1 MDGSMIRLMAV
12 VGAFMIAFS
21 AIFVRL
27 ADVSPTTAAFFR
39 VAYAFPIL
47 LVVALLSA
55 RDVRR
60 PWPKRLRGMAAG
72 LIMATGFVLWNHA
85 IGFIGAGLSTVLGNT
100 QVVFVGLGAWW
111 VYNERPRTV
120 AFVAIPVVLS
130 GALFI
135 SGLGGEGAYGSA
147 PLLGVL
153 FGLAN
158 ALFYASF
165 LLVFRSVSETGRATA
180 WALVDVTAGASV
192 GALALGLLT
201 DPNFSLAPHWPAHG
215 WLFALALGPQIIGW
229 MLISQAMPRLLS
241 LETSAILLLQPLGT
255 VVLGRLIFQELLSPL
270 QWAGVGLILVG
281 VTLLNVRLRRQVE
294 PDLTQETAAVRE
306 TVRETGSSLPTK
318 P

>member
-1 MDGSMIRLMAV
+1 MIRLMAV
-12 VGAFMIAFS
+12 IGAFTIAFS

-47 LVVALLSA
+47 LVIALLTA

-60 PWPKRLRGMAAG
+60 PWSKRVRGVIAGVVMAS
-72 LIMATGFVLWNHA
+72 GFVLWNHA

-111 VYNERPRTV
+111 VYNERPRTI
-120 AFVAIPVVLS
+120 ALVAIPVVLS
-130 GALFI
+130 GALLI
-135 SGLGGEGAYGSA
+135 SGLGSAGAYGDN

-153 FGLAN
+153 FGIAN

-165 LLVFRSVSETGRATA
+165 LLIFRSVSETGRATV
-180 WALVDVTAGASV
+180 WPLVDVTAGASV
-192 GALALGLLT
+192 GALVIGLLT

-215 WLFALALGPQIIGW
+215 WLLGLAIGPQIIGW
-229 MLISQAMPRLLS
+229 MLISQALPRLLS

-255 VVLGRLIFQELLSPL
+255 VILGRIIFQETLSPV
-270 QWAGVGLILVG
+270 QWIGVGLILVG

-294 PDLTQETAAVRE
+294 PKITQETAAVR
-306 TVRETGSSLPTK
+306 TTLRRESGSSLPGK